1 MTVPTTLQSEP
12 VTWGLVALMVAVC
25 ILVLAVYRHLLTAIK
40 EAKEEA
46 MRDAVEEAGDAS
58 RAAEA
63 RATAAA
69 MVEINRAREECKTE
83 SERARSRNSELAR
96 SLDAFK
102 LHVAQTH
109 PTHDHVAAALNSVRE
124 DIKAMDGRITGQ
136 MADFRR
142 DVREMLAT
150 LSGRHPP
157 P

>member
-1 MTVPTTLQSEP
+1 MTVPTTLQDVP
-12 VTWGLVALMVAVC
+12 VTLALLSFVVALVIAGAGIGMWISRVKAG
-25 ILVLAVYRHLLTAIK
+25 AS
-40 EAKEEA
+40 
-46 MRDAVEEAGDAS
+46 DAA

-69 MVEINRAREECKTE
+69 MTEVNRLREEAKTE

-109 PTHDHVAAALNSVRE
+109 PTHEHVATALNSVRE

-150 LSGRHPP
+150 IAGRHPP